1 MAVLSSGCA
10 ALYYMRDAQFLFS
23 VSLYLT
29 VNTFYLHLF
38 HHYNTYVTE
47 NRVHSETG
55 AKECNSIF

>member
-1 MAVLSSGCA
+1 MLN
-10 ALYYMRDAQFLFS
+10 FLFS